1 MNASTQGLS
10 QVLSHGQLALI
21 VDDEDTARMVA
32 TRVLT
37 KAGFDVREA
46 SNGESALAL
55 LNELRPSVILLDVEM
70 DRMDGF
76 TACEEIRKLPWFGNT
91 PIIMLTSHDDPASI
105 DRAYRAGATDFASKP
120 INWTLLRHRLLYV
133 IRGAEVVSE
142 LASAQRIA
150 RMGSWRWTIAEGIT
164 RWSEGLQQ
172 VSGVALPANGD
183 LLNLVHPDDRP
194 QLEHGL
200 KQARG
205 KESMHLTHRILQ
217 SDGSSKVVEHRAE
230 PILSHSGEVVGLM
243 GTVHDVTERE
253 ATLERIHQLA
263 YCDEVTALPNR
274 RAFRRQLDVAIAQA
288 RKNQHMLAVL
298 YLDIDD
304 FKLVND
310 SLGHST
316 GDLLLRSIGERLKE
330 AVRLTD
336 VSVKMSDVPVAASA
350 YQADEGP
357 AARLGGDE
365 FAVLLSK
372 IRHPRDAEAVA
383 DRILKLLRQPIV
395 VDGRNLIASP
405 SIGIAVYPR
414 DAGDADSLL
423 NNADTAMYAAKR
435 TGKNSCRCYDSTLSE
450 SAQRRML
457 IETHLRSALDND
469 ELSLNYQPQICVAT
483 SAIVGVEVLLRWN
496 SRELGFVGPAEFIPV
511 AEDTGLVLPI
521 GEWVLRTA
529 CVQFE
534 NWCAAGVVV
543 PRIAVNI
550 SMRQFSQIDFVGRV
564 ASILDET
571 NMQRA
576 SLELEITE
584 SMLAEDVHSAIE
596 KLQDL
601 KALGIALS
609 IDDFGTGYSSLSY
622 LKKFPIDRLKIDQS
636 FIRDID
642 HDESDVAITK
652 SIIGMARGLALGV
665 VAEGV
670 ESSEHLSTLAE
681 LGCDEA
687 QGYLLTRPLSKDDFV
702 EWLNEYESRQ
712 ALQQLKKTA

>member
-1 MNASTQGLS
+1 MNPSAQK
-10 QVLSHGQLALI
+10 LSHGQLALI
-21 VDDEDTARMVA
+21 VDDEDMARMVA

-37 KAGFDVREA
+37 KAGFEVREA
-46 SNGESALAL
+46 SDGESALEL

-76 TACEEIRKLPWFGNT
+76 TVCEKIRQMAQFANT
-91 PIIMLTSHDDPASI
+91 PIIMLTSHDDAESI
-105 DRAYRAGATDFASKP
+105 DRAYLAGATDFASKP

-133 IRGAEVVSE
+133 IRGAEVVTE

-172 VSGVALPANGD
+172 VSGVELPVDSD
-183 LLNLVHPDDRP
+183 LLSIVHPDDRA

-200 KQARG
+200 RKARS
-205 KESMHLTHRILQ
+205 KEPMYLTHRILQ

-230 PILSHSGEVVGLM
+230 PIISHSGEVVGLM

-288 RKNQHMLAVL
+288 HKKQHMLAVL

-316 GDLLLRSIGERLKE
+316 GDLLLRSIGERLQE
-330 AVRLTD
+330 AVRPTD
-336 VSVKMSDVPVAASA
+336 ASA
-350 YQADEGP
+350 KMCDTPNGTPTGGNEEGP

-365 FAVLLSK
+365 FAVLLSSIK
-372 IRHPRDAEAVA
+372 HPRDAEAVA
-383 DRILKLLRQPIV
+383 DRILKLLRRPIV
-395 VDGRNLIASP
+395 VNGRNLIASP
-405 SIGIAVYPR
+405 SIGIAIYPR
-414 DAGDADSLL
+414 DATDSESLL

-457 IETHLRSALDND
+457 IETHLRGALDND
-469 ELSLNYQPQICVAT
+469 ELSLHYQPQICVAT
-483 SAIVGVEVLLRWN
+483 SSVVGAEALLRWN
-496 SRELGFVGPAEFIPV
+496 SQELGSVGPVEFIPV
-511 AEDTGLVLPI
+511 AEDTGLVLPV

-529 CVQFE
+529 CQQLIE
-534 NWCAAGVVV
+534 WRSSGIAV

-550 SMRQFSQIDFVGRV
+550 SMRQFNQSNFVERV
-564 ASILDET
+564 ASILDDT
-571 NMQRA
+571 GMQRS

-584 SMLAEDVHSAIE
+584 SMLAEDVHKAIE

-636 FIRDID
+636 FIKDID
-642 HDESDVAITK
+642 HDESDVAITT
-652 SIIGMARGLALGV
+652 SIIGMARGLELGV

-670 ESSEHLSTLAE
+670 ESAGHLSKLAE

-687 QGYLLTRPLSKDDFV
+687 QGYLLTKPLAAGDFV
-702 EWLNEYESRQ
+702 EWFKEYEARQ
-712 ALQQLKKTA
+712 PLALLKKSA